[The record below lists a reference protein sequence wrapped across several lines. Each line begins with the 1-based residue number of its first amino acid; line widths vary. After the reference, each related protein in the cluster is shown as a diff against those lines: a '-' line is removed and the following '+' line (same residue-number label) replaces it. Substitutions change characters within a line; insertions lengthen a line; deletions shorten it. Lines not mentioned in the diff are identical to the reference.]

1 VNKEIDTELQA
12 KIKQLPMPE
21 KIKCAA
27 LYKHLKQ
34 IYSAEKECDDK
45 NRRILYNFN
54 EENKHFLSQVSDIM
68 NGNTTLTD
76 DLLEGKEEFFSAAPK
91 PQNPPQTQSV
101 FERFYVEM

>member
-1 VNKEIDTELQA
+1 LI
-12 KIKQLPMPE
+12 
-21 KIKCAA
+21 
-27 LYKHLKQ
+27 LKL
-34 IYSAEKECDDK
+34 
-45 NRRILYNFN
+45 RILLYNFN